1 MTEKNLTCPEC
12 GQIIRCQVPDEATEE
27 ELMKIAFHSCDCTV
41 NKIETDDWQMLCAKQ
56 SIEELC
62 GKDAADGA
70 LEPLSD
76 DVIKL
81 LYRIVELMALSDIAG
96 ATIKTS
102 GNGKITFSV
111 GSKCEIKINRTHTTT
126 ESRTASSTY

>member
-1 MTEKNLTCPEC
+1 M
-12 GQIIRCQVPDEATEE
+12 PDNATEE
-27 ELMKIAFHSCDCTV
+27 QEEKIAFHSCDCTV
-41 NKIETDDWQMLCAKQ
+41 NEIDIDDWQVLCAKQ

-81 LYRIVELMALSDIAG
+81 LYRIVELMALSEIAG

-126 ESRTASSTY
+126 ESRTARTQY